1 MEIEPAGWKP
11 RLAALFGS
19 LALVWAVSLYALF
32 VDPGLR
38 FELAVLPR
46 RTEGLLGVLT
56 APLVHGSFAHLAA
69 NTGPLLI
76 LGGMAAAR
84 GAAYYVTTTL
94 AIVVLGGLALW
105 ALGRNAAH
113 VGASG
118 LVFGYFGLLV
128 ARGYYERS
136 PRSIAAAAVVV
147 VVYGGMLAGVLP
159 RGDHVSWEAHLFG
172 LLAGGLC
179 ARAARGRTR

>member
-1 MEIEPAGWKP
+1 MIEPAGWKP

-19 LALVWAVSLYALF
+19 LALVWAVSLYVLF

-76 LGGMAAAR
+76 LGGMVAAR
-84 GAAYYVTTTL
+84 GAAYYVTTTF
-94 AIVVLGGLALW
+94 AVAVLGGLGLW

-179 ARAARGRTR
+179 ARAARGRAR